1 MTLKEQ
7 RFISSGRN
15 GKDRVCCAGWLDYNV
30 WRRWA
35 PSRQR
40 EVRLVKRLAVL
51 FIPIGGGCDGL
62 SAKLL
67 PDYMEG
73 MGAALPHFKM
83 GKRMQCGQ

>member
-1 MTLKEQ
+1 M
-7 RFISSGRN
+7 R
-15 GKDRVCCAGWLDYNV
+15 
-30 WRRWA
+30 
-35 PSRQR
+35 P
-40 EVRLVKRLAVL
+40 VKRLAVL

-67 PDYMEG
+67 PDYKAMEG

>member
-1 MTLKEQ
+1 M
-7 RFISSGRN
+7 
-15 GKDRVCCAGWLDYNV
+15 
-30 WRRWA
+30 
-35 PSRQR
+35 
-40 EVRLVKRLAVL
+40 RLVKRLAVL